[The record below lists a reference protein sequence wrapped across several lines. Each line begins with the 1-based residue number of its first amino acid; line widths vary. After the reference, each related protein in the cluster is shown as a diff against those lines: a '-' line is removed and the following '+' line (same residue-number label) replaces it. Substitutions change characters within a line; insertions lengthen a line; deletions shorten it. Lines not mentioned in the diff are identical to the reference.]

1 MGRAHERPH
10 FGGFHVQAIVCPT
23 CEVLDVKTLGMRG
36 GPYQR
41 EGLGVATAIVRCR
54 RCGLVFPNPFPFT
67 PSPAALYDEPETYFR
82 LHDSETKVRGNR
94 LIVRRAIQLLGT
106 RAPSVLDVGSGRGE
120 FVRAAQLEGL
130 TDVVGVEFSPH
141 MVEDAQ
147 RVLGVHLVCSTL
159 EEYAQANER
168 LFDAVILSAVIEHV
182 YDPDTLMRSVAN
194 SIRPGGVVY
203 IDTPREPNLRTY
215 VGNTFNWARRTR
227 AVYNLSPTWPPFHV
241 FGFNPRA
248 LRALLSKHGFQ
259 IISLSVSGNPGVLA
273 AGPLAGRKLSGSAA
287 TVFGHVANVLRLGD
301 NMTVWARYGGDECG
315 QVRERFKN

>member
-1 MGRAHERPH
+1 MGRADERPH
-10 FGGFHVQAIVCPT
+10 VGGFHVRAIVCPT
-23 CEVLDVKTLGMRG
+23 CKVLDAKTLGMRG

-41 EGLGVATAIVRCR
+41 EGLGVATPIVRCR

-67 PSPAALYDEPETYFR
+67 PSPEALYDEPETYFR
-82 LHDSETKVRGNR
+82 LHDSETKIRGNR
-94 LIVRRAIQLLGT
+94 LIIRKAIQLLGA

-120 FVRAAQLEGL
+120 FIRAAQLEGL
-130 TDVVGVEFSPH
+130 TDVVGLEFSPH

-159 EEYAQANER
+159 EEYAQANAR

-182 YDPDTLMRSVAN
+182 YDPDALMRSVAT

-203 IDTPREPNLRTY
+203 IDTPREPNLHTH
-215 VGNTFNWARRTR
+215 VGNTFNRIRRTR

-259 IISLSVSGNPGVLA
+259 IISLRVFGSPGVLA
-273 AGPLAGRKLSGSAA
+273 AGPLAGRKLSGPAA
-287 TVFGHVANVLRLGD
+287 TVFGHLANVLRLGH
-301 NMTVWARYGGDECG
+301 NMFVWARYLP
-315 QVRERFKN
+315 